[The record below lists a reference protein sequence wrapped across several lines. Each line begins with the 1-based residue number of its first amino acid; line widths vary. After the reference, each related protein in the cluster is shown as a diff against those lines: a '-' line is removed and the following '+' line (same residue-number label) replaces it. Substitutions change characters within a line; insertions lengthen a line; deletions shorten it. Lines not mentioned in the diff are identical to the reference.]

1 MRYFI
6 YLQYDGTDYHGW
18 QNQPDVMS
26 VQQMIEEKLGILLR
40 QGEPLPIVGAGRT
53 DAGVHA
59 RLMVAHFDYPIRK
72 DNPES
77 PESPEVTESPE
88 ATVSKS
94 LDLNQLAFKLNG
106 LLPPDIAIKKI
117 VPVTDDAHARFSAIS
132 RTYRYYVTRTKSPY
146 NTRFITRTYYDLDV
160 EMMNHA
166 AAKLFCYSDFTSF
179 AKLHTDVKTNNCNIM
194 QAYWETVGPASPL
207 LESGNVHI
215 GDLVFTIQADRFLR
229 NMVRSIVGTLVQVG
243 RGRLNAKEFAQ
254 IIERK
259 DRCLAGD
266 SMPAEGLFL
275 EDVEYPE
282 TIFID

>member
-18 QNQPDVMS
+18 QNQPAVMS

-59 RLMVAHFDYPIRK
+59 RLMVAHFDYPIRDK
-72 DNPES
+72 EISDNEATVS
-77 PESPEVTESPE
+77 NTE

-94 LDLNQLAFKLNG
+94 LDLDTLTFKLNG

-117 VPVTDDAHARFSAIS
+117 VPVTDDAHARFSALS
-132 RTYRYYVTRTKSPY
+132 RTYRYYITRTKSPY

-194 QAYWETVGPASPL
+194 QAYWEVVGPGSPL
-207 LESGNVHI
+207 LEAGNVHV

-229 NMVRSIVGTLVQVG
+229 NMVRSVVGTLVQVG
-243 RGRLNAKEFAQ
+243 RGKLTAKEFAA

-259 DRCLAGD
+259 DRCQAGD

-282 TIFID
+282 SIFID